1 MGEPRQLVL
10 GGVRPPERSIN
21 LRDLGFRFELSEKAR
36 AEIAA
41 AERRR
46 WRVLE
51 TAHLYW
57 FR

>member
-1 MGEPRQLVL
+1 MGEPLELIL
-10 GGVRPPERSIN
+10 GGVRTPERSIN
-21 LRDLGFRFELSEKAR
+21 LTALGFRFELSEKAR

-41 AERRR
+41 AERQR